1 MKRWFFLFI
10 FFTQVHAGLLERN
23 PTILMIAD
31 SHSNGLF
38 GQTMEKHL
46 KTISSRVII
55 QSSCGSSAS
64 TWLGKSGNEK
74 TVCGFW
80 KKDGADEVR
89 LSSFK
94 NPKLADELVTYKPD
108 LTIVQL
114 GTNMAAMDKP
124 ERSQS
129 SIEEVLK
136 LIKDSGSECLWI
148 GPPDANSKVV
158 TKEKLKKM
166 NALLIESTKKFHC
179 HYIDSLKLTQFKKG
193 DAMGVH
199 FFKADYEKWAS
210 DVSELFFQIFK
221 E

>member
-1 MKRWFFLFI
+1 MKRWLFFLILFN
-10 FFTQVHAGLLERN
+10 QVHAGLLDRN

-55 QSSCGSSAS
+55 ESSCGSSAS

-80 KKDGADEVR
+80 KKDGNEEVR
-89 LSSFK
+89 LSTFK
-94 NPKLADELVTYKPD
+94 NPKLIDELTTYKPN

-124 ERSQS
+124 ERSKS

-158 TKEKLKKM
+158 TKEKLKLI
-166 NALLIESTKKFHC
+166 NTLLIESTKNFNA
-179 HYIDSLKLTQFKKG
+179 ITSI
-193 DAMGVH
+193 V
-199 FFKADYEKWAS
+199 
-210 DVSELFFQIFK
+210 
-221 E
+221 

>member
-1 MKRWFFLFI
+1 MKRWLFLFI
-10 FFTQVHAGLLERN
+10 LFTQVHAGLLDRN
-23 PTILMIAD
+23 PTILLIGD

-38 GQTMEKHL
+38 GSTMEKNL

-80 KKDGADEVR
+80 KKDGKDEFR
-89 LSSFK
+89 SASFK
-94 NPKLADELVTYKPD
+94 NPKLSEELVVYKPD

-124 ERSQS
+124 ERAQS

-136 LIKDSGSECLWI
+136 LIKDSGSDCLWI

-158 TKEKLKKM
+158 TKEKLKIM
-166 NALLIESTKKFHC
+166 NALLMESTKKFQC
-179 HYIDSLKLTQFKKG
+179 HYIDSLKITQFKKG

-199 FFKADYEKWAS
+199 FLKADYEKWAN
-210 DVSELFFQIFK
+210 DVSRITLEIFR
-221 E
+221 